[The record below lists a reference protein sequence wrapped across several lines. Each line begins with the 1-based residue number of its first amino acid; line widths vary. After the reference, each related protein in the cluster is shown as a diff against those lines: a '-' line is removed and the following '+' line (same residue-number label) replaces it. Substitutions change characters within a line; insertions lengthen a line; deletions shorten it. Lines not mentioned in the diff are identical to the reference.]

1 MEQRK
6 FLTVFAVFDD
16 KTQQELKKL
25 QNKIINTNNS
35 QGKQTM
41 DIPFHISLGSFPTSE
56 ESNLQSK
63 VLEVCNTNQGFEIS
77 LSKIGFFGDK
87 VVFAEPIVN
96 EELIKLHSL
105 FDNNYADGFS
115 WHAHSTLFIDD
126 NEDNVKLAKKVA
138 IENFKPINAKIVGI
152 QLGEFFPTRM
162 IIEKDFEM
170 SL

>member
-1 MEQRK
+1 MEKRK

-16 KTQQELKKL
+16 KTQQELKRL
-25 QNKIINTNNS
+25 QNKIINSNNS
-35 QGKQTM
+35 KGKQTM

-56 ESNLQSK
+56 ESDLQNK
-63 VLEVCNTNQGFEIS
+63 IVEVYNANQGFEIS
-77 LSKIGFFGDK
+77 LDKIGFFGDK

-115 WHAHSTLFIDD
+115 WQAHSTLFIDD

-138 IENFKPINAKIVGI
+138 IENFKPINARIVGI
-152 QLGEFFPTRM
+152 QLGEFFPARM
-162 IIEKDFEM
+162 IVEKNFEM